1 MLSPIYPLYYF
12 HERRKTVLSSL
23 YFHPN
28 LVAMRTIIGMEN
40 FKKVSFGSIRDFG
53 HTLVLVQKEQG
64 PQTADFKA
72 MSGP

>member
-1 MLSPIYPLYYF
+1 
-12 HERRKTVLSSL
+12 
-23 YFHPN
+23 
-28 LVAMRTIIGMEN
+28 MRTIIGMEN